1 MPIRLITSIVI
12 LMPLFLNADDHTN
25 DSNYAEGLINTNI
38 FSNNTFQSH
47 FEQIIRNEQGEMI
60 DKMEGTISIEKPD
73 NFRWRYKSPYEQIII
88 GNGVKLISYDIDL
101 NNITLRDYRSI
112 NNTAPIIMLKGDEDS
127 ARNLKLINS
136 YYDGDNLFWVNAQ
149 YQLSNNDKFIFDVA
163 FSNKVIVKMLIKD
176 SLNQDMI
183 INFLNPVFNKKMD
196 AGLFD
201 IEAMLLNSEI
211 GQ

>member
-1 MPIRLITSIVI
+1 MRLRFLTSIVI
-12 LMPLFLNADDHTN
+12 LIPLLLSANDRTN
-25 DSNYAEGLINTNI
+25 EANYAEGLINTNI

-47 FEQIIRNEQGEMI
+47 FEQIIRNEQGETI

-73 NFRWRYKSPYEQIII
+73 NFRWHYKNPYEQIII

-127 ARNLKLINS
+127 ARNLELINS
-136 YYDGDNLFWVNAQ
+136 YYDGDNLFWVTAQ

-183 INFLNPVFNKKMD
+183 INFLNPAFNKKLD
-196 AGLFD
+196 SDLFN
-201 IEAMLLNSEI
+201 IEAILLNSEI

>member
-1 MPIRLITSIVI
+1 MCLRFLTSIVI
-12 LMPLFLNADDHTN
+12 LVPLLLSAG
-25 DSNYAEGLINTNI
+25 DSANEVNYAEGLINTNI

-47 FEQIIRNEQGEMI
+47 FEQIIRDEQGEII

-73 NFRWRYKSPYEQIII
+73 NFRWHYKRPYEQIII
-88 GNGVKLISYDIDL
+88 GNGVKLLSYDIDL

-127 ARNLKLINS
+127 VRNLKLINS

-201 IEAMLLNSEI
+201 IEEMLLNSEI

>member
-1 MPIRLITSIVI
+1 MCLRFLTSIVI
-12 LMPLFLNADDHTN
+12 LVPLLLSAG
-25 DSNYAEGLINTNI
+25 DSANEVNYAEGLINTNI

-47 FEQIIRNEQGEMI
+47 FEQIIRDEQGEII

-73 NFRWRYKSPYEQIII
+73 NFRWHYKRPYEQIII
-88 GNGVKLISYDIDL
+88 GNGVKLLSYDIDL

-201 IEAMLLNSEI
+201 IEEMLLNSEI

>member
-1 MPIRLITSIVI
+1 MCLRFLTSIVI
-12 LMPLFLNADDHTN
+12 LVPLLLSAG
-25 DSNYAEGLINTNI
+25 DSANEVNYAEGLINTNI
-38 FSNNTFQSH
+38 FSNKTFQSH
-47 FEQIIRNEQGEMI
+47 FEQIIRDEQGEII

-73 NFRWRYKSPYEQIII
+73 NFRWHYKRPYEQIII
-88 GNGVKLISYDIDL
+88 GNGVKLLSYDIDL

-127 ARNLKLINS
+127 VRNLKLINS

-201 IEAMLLNSEI
+201 IEEMLLNSEI